1 MLASS
6 KYPDKLIH
14 RDLKEQLYY
23 DVIRYFDQGKASQ
36 LVTYCNIPATGQP
49 TRPTQPFVLPGSINE

>member
-14 RDLKEQLYY
+14 RDLKEQFYD
-23 DVIRYFDQGKASQ
+23 DVIGYFDQGKASQ
-36 LVTYCNIPATGQP
+36 LVTYLLILYCIGQ
-49 TRPTQPFVLPGSINE
+49 RAKSGIAHQC

>member
-6 KYPDKLIH
+6 KYPDQQIH

-23 DVIRYFDQGKASQ
+23 NVIQYFDQGKASR
-36 LVTYCNIPATGQP
+36 LAVVLLS
-49 TRPTQPFVLPGSINE
+49 PFI